1 VAAPTDPEGMTDRLD
16 HAAFVGAGIA
26 ALGGLAALADVATR
40 PPCPDNYVRL
50 IDVVPIAGVVCGAL
64 ALVLA
69 WRAGWTTP
77 MVSSR
82 KDVRGVTVVV
92 SMVLTAVAALPM
104 LIAVGSLLQHRGQ
117 SIDSNCWTF

>member
-1 VAAPTDPEGMTDRLD
+1 MTERLD

-26 ALGGLAALADVATR
+26 SLGALAALADMATR
-40 PPCPDNYVRL
+40 SPCPDNYVRL

-64 ALVLA
+64 ALVLS

-77 MVSSR
+77 PMSTR
-82 KDVRGVTVVV
+82 KEVRGGTVVV
-92 SMVLTAVAALPM
+92 SVVLTVIAVLPT
-104 LIAVGSLLQHRGQ
+104 LITVGSLLQHRGQ

>member
-1 VAAPTDPEGMTDRLD
+1 MTDRLD

-26 ALGGLAALADVATR
+26 AVGGLAALADVATR

-50 IDVVPIAGVVCGAL
+50 IDVVPIAGVVCGVL

-77 MVSSR
+77 LVSRR
-82 KDVRGVTVVV
+82 KEVRGVTVVV
-92 SMVLTAVAALPM
+92 SVVLTVIAALPA
-104 LIAVGSLLQHRGQ
+104 LIAVGTLLQHRGE
-117 SIDSNCWTF
+117 SIDSSCWTF